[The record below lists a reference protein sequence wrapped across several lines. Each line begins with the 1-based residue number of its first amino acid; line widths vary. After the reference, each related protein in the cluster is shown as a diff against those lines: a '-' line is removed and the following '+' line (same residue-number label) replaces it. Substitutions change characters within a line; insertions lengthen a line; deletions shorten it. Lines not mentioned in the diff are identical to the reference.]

1 MVVASNTQTA
11 DMFRAMAGGG
21 FPPMVETYERNKTIF
36 FPGDPAE
43 RVYFLSK
50 GAVKLSRVYEAGV
63 PVIFLGF
70 SNAPSATPESSVTA
84 RV

>member
-1 MVVASNTQTA
+1 MAVASNTQTA

-50 GAVKLSRVYEAGV
+50 GAVKLSRVYEAGEEITV
-63 PVIFLGF
+63 ALLRRK
-70 SNAPSATPESSVTA
+70 SACLAFCP
-84 RV
+84 